1 MQTIGFLP
9 KFSFVYR
16 HISFFMKAVARHP
29 SQGAQAPWLREAQLF
44 NKKIRDGLDRE
55 AKSKLLGLP
64 QLSDRKPLRR
74 LNLGSRIQ
82 LAAQLSPAAWL

>member
-1 MQTIGFLP
+1 
-9 KFSFVYR
+9 
-16 HISFFMKAVARHP
+16 MKAVARHP

-55 AKSKLLGLP
+55 AKSKLQGLP

-74 LNLGSRIQ
+74 LNLGERIQ